1 MCEVCHLE
9 HEPEYPC
16 EAALASERSAL
27 WQERAVKAER
37 LLLELRQE
45 DNDCDEKLEKAER
58 ERDEAESLQEG
69 VEYAYE
75 VMEQRALRAEAKLA
89 RIKALVKE
97 WQPFTGKRACADD
110 LEAALT
116 VEEEA

>member
-58 ERDEAESLQEG
+58 IRQ
-69 VEYAYE
+69 
-75 VMEQRALRAEAKLA
+75 AEAKIA
-89 RIKALVKE
+89 RVEALVARWWAE
-97 WQPFTGKRACADD
+97 LDDSDGADD
-110 LEAALT
+110 DDPDDDAYLRGRADSAGQLRAALT
-116 VEEEA
+116 PVKEA